1 MTKREKLAYLRG
13 YMNGLYMM
21 SRFRLETCPDNREKA
36 AKNIW
41 DHYFREL
48 YKALGLPPGTMASEE
63 CEEFMDEIEA
73 TLAAGGYYAGAERP
87 AHERN

>member
-48 YKALGLPPGTMASEE
+48 YKALGLPPGTVASSILKLYRLTYVA
-63 CEEFMDEIEA
+63 M
-73 TLAAGGYYAGAERP
+73 RP
-87 AHERN
+87 VAI